1 MTNIER
7 EQIEAL
13 ARKSVTLREVWLRE
27 RQEVLNEQLAANEEV
42 KKQEKAKT
50 LSEDDAKKALEL
62 VQKKT
67 DEKTSEIDK
76 VIASKEKE
84 ILTI

>member
-27 RQEVLNEQLAANEEV
+27 RQEVLDEQVAANDEV
-42 KKQEKAKT
+42 KKRWKSSDPLQVLQRQAGHE
-50 LSEDDAKKALEL
+50 
-62 VQKKT
+62 QRRR
-67 DEKTSEIDK
+67 
-76 VIASKEKE
+76 
-84 ILTI
+84 

>member
-27 RQEVLNEQLAANEEV
+27 RQEVLDEKIAANDEV
-42 KKQEKAKT
+42 KKRWESSVPLT
-50 LSEDDAKKALEL
+50 AL
-62 VQKKT
+62 QQQ
-67 DEKTSEIDK
+67 
-76 VIASKEKE
+76 AGKEQRKR
-84 ILTI
+84 

>member
-27 RQEVLNEQLAANEEV
+27 RQEVLNEQLAANDEV
-42 KKQEKAKT
+42 KKRWD
-50 LSEDDAKKALEL
+50 LSDPVEVKQRQA
-62 VQKKT
+62 VNGQRRR
-67 DEKTSEIDK
+67 
-76 VIASKEKE
+76 
-84 ILTI
+84 

>member
-27 RQEVLNEQLAANEEV
+27 RQESLSEQLTANNEV
-42 KKQEKAKT
+42 KKRWNLP
-50 LSEDDAKKALEL
+50 LSTEE
-62 VQKKT
+62 QQG
-67 DEKTSEIDK
+67 E
-76 VIASKEKE
+76 
-84 ILTI
+84 TINGKRND